1 MIFWNSCN
9 LIPRRSSSYRVQTAL
24 NDFVKHILLIENVN
38 FRRLFGAG
46 ICSNL
51 ADGLMLVALPWLAT
65 LMTDDPF
72 LIALVFASNR
82 LPWLLFSIPAGVL
95 ADMFDRRLLVGRMDV
110 LRAVAMTF
118 IFVQT
123 LTDIESQS
131 IYALIGF
138 AFLIGCAEVV
148 RDNTAQSFLPNIVAS
163 NELERANSQLW
174 SAEKL
179 LGEFVGPPLA
189 GILIVYILPLPFGIY
204 VALLGVS
211 AYFVLRIQIP
221 EEKTS
226 SVSFSSALA
235 EGISYVRSNRT
246 LFRLAIVLS
255 VANFF
260 ASGMVAIQVVY
271 AQVVLGATALQ
282 YGIILSTGAFG
293 AVIGSFIAPRI
304 IKRFGPNQCLRIC
317 VSMWVFGY
325 AFIGFSGT
333 IWGMA
338 IALSVVLMA
347 GMIWNVT
354 TVSWRQKRIPPEILG
369 RANSIFRFFG
379 WGSIP
384 IGAAF
389 FGASVQGLGNYVPH
403 ETALTTPSY
412 FSAFGCVL
420 ILVYIRACLR
430 LD

>member
-1 MIFWNSCN
+1 MK
-9 LIPRRSSSYRVQTAL
+9 P
-24 NDFVKHILLIENVN
+24 ILLIENSN

-95 ADMFDRRLLVGRMDV
+95 ADMYDRRLLVGRMDIM
-110 LRAVAMTF
+110 RALAMTF
-118 IFVQT
+118 IFGQT
-123 LTDIESQS
+123 LTNIGSQS

-138 AFLIGCAEVV
+138 SFLTGCAEVV
-148 RDNTAQSFLPNIVAS
+148 RDNTAQSFLPDIVEP
-163 NELERANSQLW
+163 NDLESANSQLW

-189 GILIVYILPLPFGIY
+189 GILIVYMLPLPFGIY
-204 VALLGVS
+204 VTLLGMS
-211 AYFVLRIQIP
+211 AYFVYRIQIP
-221 EEKTS
+221 KAEPD
-226 SVSFSSALA
+226 SVGFKSALA
-235 EGISYVRSNRT
+235 EGIAYVRSDRA

-260 ASGMVAIQVVY
+260 ASGMVAIQVIF
-271 AQVVLGATALQ
+271 AQDVLGSTAFQ
-282 YGIILSTGAFG
+282 YGIIVSTGAFG
-293 AVIGSFIAPRI
+293 AVIGSFITPSV
-304 IKRFGPNQCLRIC
+304 IKRFGPNLCLRIC
-317 VSMWVFGY
+317 VMMWVVGY
-325 AFIGFSGT
+325 AFIGFSST

-389 FGASVQGLGNYVPH
+389 FGALVKGLRNDVPH
-403 ETALTTPSY
+403 ETVLTIPFY
-412 FSAFGCVL
+412 ISAFGCVL
-420 ILVYIRACLR
+420 ILVYISARLR

>member
-1 MIFWNSCN
+1 M
-9 LIPRRSSSYRVQTAL
+9 
-24 NDFVKHILLIENVN
+24 KHILLIENVN

-189 GILIVYILPLPFGIY
+189 GILIAP
-204 VALLGVS
+204 ALWDLRASIGRVSLFCVTHPNSRGKDELCVFLICLG
-211 AYFVLRIQIP
+211 
-221 EEKTS
+221 
-226 SVSFSSALA
+226 
-235 EGISYVRSNRT
+235 
-246 LFRLAIVLS
+246 
-255 VANFF
+255 
-260 ASGMVAIQVVY
+260 
-271 AQVVLGATALQ
+271 
-282 YGIILSTGAFG
+282 
-293 AVIGSFIAPRI
+293 
-304 IKRFGPNQCLRIC
+304 
-317 VSMWVFGY
+317 
-325 AFIGFSGT
+325 
-333 IWGMA
+333 
-338 IALSVVLMA
+338 
-347 GMIWNVT
+347 
-354 TVSWRQKRIPPEILG
+354 
-369 RANSIFRFFG
+369 
-379 WGSIP
+379 
-384 IGAAF
+384 
-389 FGASVQGLGNYVPH
+389 
-403 ETALTTPSY
+403 
-412 FSAFGCVL
+412 
-420 ILVYIRACLR
+420 
-430 LD
+430 

>member
-1 MIFWNSCN
+1 MK
-9 LIPRRSSSYRVQTAL
+9 P
-24 NDFVKHILLIENVN
+24 ILLIENAN

-51 ADGLMLVALPWLAT
+51 ADGLLLVALPWLAT

-95 ADMFDRRLLVGRMDV
+95 ADMYDRRLLVGRMDI
-110 LRAVAMTF
+110 LRALAMIF
-118 IFVQT
+118 IFGQT
-123 LTDIESQS
+123 LTDIGSQS
-131 IYALIGF
+131 ICALIGF

-148 RDNTAQSFLPNIVAS
+148 RDNTAQSFLPNIVAP
-163 NELERANSQLW
+163 NDLESANSQLW

-189 GILIVYILPLPFGIY
+189 GILIVYMLPLPFGSY

-211 AYFVLRIQIP
+211 AYFVYRIQIP
-221 EEKTS
+221 KAEPD
-226 SVSFSSALA
+226 SVSFKSALA
-235 EGISYVRSNRT
+235 EGISYVRSDRT

-260 ASGMVAIQVVY
+260 ASGMVAIQVIF
-271 AQVVLGATALQ
+271 AQDVLGATAFQ
-282 YGIILSTGAFG
+282 YGIIVSTGAFG
-293 AVIGSFIAPRI
+293 AVIGSFIAPSI
-304 IKRFGPNQCLRIC
+304 IKRFGANQCLRIC
-317 VSMWVFGY
+317 VMMWVFGY
-325 AFIGFSGT
+325 AFIGFCST

-354 TVSWRQKRIPPEILG
+354 TVSWRQKRISPQILG

-389 FGASVQGLGNYVPH
+389 FGALVKGLGNYVPH
-403 ETALTTPSY
+403 ETALTIPFY
-412 FSAFGCVL
+412 ISAIGCVL
-420 ILVYIRACLR
+420 ILVYISARLR